1 MFAWLNF
8 TVFVDQW
15 KCSKIIW
22 WLGLSIGLIH
32 RGKVLV
38 NIRYPALVDWAEGWG
53 RGNGWIKAGKSTRSS
68 SPHFRVCWGSEILQ
82 PSWQG
87 SIYEVNWGEPKCES
101 PVLPQCWG
109 PRCFPYRGCLTLL
122 RMRAGSHKY
131 THQTTELYRHLQCVM
146 SVGWEKMLNIVNFAL
161 PGSYLHLTFAQYIKC
176 IFTTPIP
183 TLDPSAA
190 WFPVFAKNRPQLS
203 TV

>member
-38 NIRYPALVDWAEGWG
+38 NVRYPALVDWAEGCG
-53 RGNGWIKAGKSTRSS
+53 RGNGWIKAGKSTCSS

-82 PSWQG
+82 PAWQG

-109 PRCFPYRGCLTLL
+109 PCCFPYRVLDPPEDASRFTQIHTPDNRAVQTLAMCNVCWL
-122 RMRAGSHKY
+122 GKDVKY
-131 THQTTELYRHLQCVM
+131 CELCSSWQLPP
-146 SVGWEKMLNIVNFAL
+146 LNICSIHKVYFHNPYSH
-161 PGSYLHLTFAQYIKC
+161 PG
-176 IFTTPIP
+176 
-183 TLDPSAA
+183 
-190 WFPVFAKNRPQLS
+190 PQCCLIS
-203 TV
+203 RVC